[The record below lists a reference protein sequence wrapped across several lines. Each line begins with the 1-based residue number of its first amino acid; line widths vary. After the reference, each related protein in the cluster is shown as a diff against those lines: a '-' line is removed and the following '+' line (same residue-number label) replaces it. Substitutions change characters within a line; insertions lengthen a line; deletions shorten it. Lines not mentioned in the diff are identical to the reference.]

1 MIDLSSMSKEAP
13 YVRFSSEYNEAS
25 ILDQPNIEA
34 VCISSFDVK
43 KSEPDSRFVNLK
55 NITDNEWIFFTNYN
69 SPKAKQFES
78 IDNISASFFWHKTN
92 CQIRIK
98 AVIKKTSPKYSD
110 DYFKSRHRSK
120 NLLAIASDQSNAIS
134 SYEDFLSKYEN
145 IKERDIDLS
154 LRPDYWGG
162 YTFTPYYFEF
172 WKGHESR
179 LNKREIFTITD
190 NVWTSS
196 FLQP

>member
-1 MIDLSSMSKEAP
+1 MIDVSNISKEAP
-13 YVRFSSEYNEAS
+13 YARFFSEYTEAS

-34 VCISSFDVK
+34 ICISSFDK
-43 KSEPDSRFVNLK
+43 KKGEPDSRFVNLK
-55 NITDNEWIFFTNYN
+55 NIIGNEWIFFTNYN
-69 SPKAKQFES
+69 SPKAQQFS
-78 IDNISASFFWHKTN
+78 SVDNISASFFWHKTN

-98 AVIKKTSPKYSD
+98 AVIKKTSAKYSD
-110 DYFKSRHRSK
+110 DYFKSRHKSK
-120 NLLAIASDQSNAIS
+120 NLLAIASDQSNVIN

-145 IKERDIDLS
+145 FKESHIDLS
-154 LRPDYWGG
+154 SRPDYWGG

-190 NVWTSS
+190 DVWTSS

>member
-55 NITDNEWIFFTNYN
+55 NITGNEWIFFTNYN
-69 SPKAKQFES
+69 SPKAEQFES

-98 AVIKKTSPKYSD
+98 AVIKKTSSKYSD

-145 IKERDIDLS
+145 FKERDIDLS
-154 LRPDYWGG
+154 SRPKYWGG